1 MFLFLQVLCT
11 WWPGPWRWVK
21 KESVLVLT
29 DPILTPSW
37 TQLEVVGWS
46 YSMLEPPVLASLTL
60 SPQATAFSG
69 HSGERIIQ
77 GERKW
82 GCRGWIGIQI
92 QQGTSWI
99 HIIQGERK
107 WGHRGWVCIQIQRG
121 PSWTPAGTLPCTAA
135 RLQKTHE
142 VECGPQLVWPTTG
155 VEVITTHNT
164 VWVSQ
169 FGSWLDNFL
178 FCFCF
183 PLCSESYRNIL
194 LK

>member
-69 HSGERIIQ
+69 HSGE
-77 GERKW
+77 
-82 GCRGWIGIQI
+82 
-92 QQGTSWI
+92 